1 MVHEYIDETVK
12 NGIRYY
18 YAVVAYDGGSIEF
31 SIPPTESQAVIQQ
44 DAVTSELKFDVNT
57 VQVTP
62 GPLPTGIDTAEAGIG
77 GKPNRLVG
85 NSSGGISIKVLNDL
99 EVQPKFYKLDFTS
112 NSNYRLLDSTG
123 VSENLISKDTVFI
136 SLSQENIQEGSFQLF
151 DQANN
156 LIAPSK
162 YVINYSAGKVRGANS
177 GDLPANQQL
186 NTKYRYYPIPSSS
199 LLKGEDGNPSFNGMR
214 VYVTN
219 DSLSIDYKNSGFLNS
234 VSNLNDTLLF
244 PPTSGNPKV
253 LYRADWELR
262 WTGFDTTAAGQW
274 ASPGDTAI
282 TNLGSVRIVCPFK
295 VINTTTNEPGKF
307 LLFVTTGTKNFSR
320 WQISQPIILRPQNA
334 TGSTTSYELRF
345 SLPTEPGKVPIYP
358 LAGDVYAVKTLKPF
372 QTGDTYSFSSSEAKF
387 VSSNA
392 SLKLSNIYVV
402 PNPYVAYS
410 LSEEPGRSTT
420 LRGDRD
426 LQFRNLPPKCTIRIY
441 TLLGELVQTIEK
453 DDFTSIAH
461 WDLLSNESQ
470 RVAYGIYIYHVD
482 APEVGE
488 FVGRIAVIK

>member
-1 MVHEYIDETVK
+1 
-12 NGIRYY
+12 
-18 YAVVAYDGGSIEF
+18 
-31 SIPPTESQAVIQQ
+31 
-44 DAVTSELKFDVNT
+44 
-57 VQVTP
+57 
-62 GPLPTGIDTAEAGIG
+62 
-77 GKPNRLVG
+77 
-85 NSSGGISIKVLNDL
+85 
-99 EVQPKFYKLDFTS
+99 VQPKFYKLDFTS
-112 NSNYRLLDSTG
+112 TTNYRLLDSTG
-123 VSENLISKDTVFI
+123 VSENLISKDTVFV

-151 DQANN
+151 DQSSK
-156 LIAPSK
+156 LIDPSK
-162 YVINYSAGKVRGANS
+162 YVINYDAGKVRGANP
-177 GDLPANQQL
+177 GDLPADQQL
-186 NTKYRYYPIPSSS
+186 STKYRYYPIPTSN

-214 VYVTN
+214 VYVTS
-219 DSLSIDYKNSGFLNS
+219 DSLSIDDKNSGFLNS
-234 VSNLNDTLLF
+234 VSNLKDTLF
-244 PPTSGNPKV
+244 YPPTAGNPKV

-262 WTGFDTTAAGQW
+262 WTGFDTTATGQW
-274 ASPGDTAI
+274 TNPGDTAI
-282 TNLGSVRIVCPFK
+282 TNLGSVRIVCPFR
-295 VINTTTNEPGKF
+295 VVNTTTNEPGKF
-307 LLFVTTGTKNFSR
+307 LLFVTTGTKNLSR
-320 WQISQPIILRPQNA
+320 WQVSQPIILRPQNA

-345 SLPTEPGKVPIYP
+345 SLPTEPGAVPIYP

-392 SLKLSNIYVV
+392 SSQLSNIYIV

-470 RVAYGIYIYHVD
+470 RIAYGIYIYHVD